1 MTTSATVLG
10 LGEMGQALA
19 HALVAAGHPVTVW
32 NRSQGKAEKLI
43 KSGVREAATVDE
55 ALAASQL
62 VIFCVRDS
70 TSVQELINERDDRLQ
85 GRVLVNLTTG
95 TPEEARAFARWA
107 ADHGTAYLDGG
118 IMAIPA
124 MIGQPAASI
133 LYSGSADAFDRHE
146 PDLAVLGTSSF
157 LGADAGL
164 ASLQDLALL
173 AAMYAL
179 FAGFHQA
186 LAMVRPAGVQAK
198 DFAPAVTAWLGA
210 MLPSLPAEA
219 DMIDSGNYA
228 TDVQDLRFTRAAMDT
243 IIRAN
248 RDQGTGHDVLSA
260 IRTLVDR
267 QIDRGHGDDHFA
279 RMVESLAVPL
289 TSRPELVE
297 GAG

>member
-1 MTTSATVLG
+1 MTTSVSVLG
-10 LGEMGQALA
+10 LGAMGQALA
-19 HALVAAGHPVTVW
+19 HALVTAGHPVTVW
-32 NRSQGKAEKLI
+32 NRSPGKAEKLI
-43 KSGVREAATVDE
+43 KSGVREAVTVDE
-55 ALAASQL
+55 AFVTSQL
-62 VIFCVRDS
+62 VIACVRDS
-70 TSVQELINERDDRLQ
+70 TSVHEMINDRAQGLQ

-107 ADHGTAYLDGG
+107 ADHGIVYLDGG

-124 MIGQPAASI
+124 MIGQPDASI

-146 PDLAVLGTSSF
+146 PDLAVLGTSSY

-173 AAMYAL
+173 AAMYAM

-198 DFAPAVTAWLGA
+198 DFAPTVTNWLGA
-210 MLPSLPAEA
+210 MLASLPAEA
-219 DMIDSGNYA
+219 DMIDSGDYA
-228 TDVQDLRFTRAAMDT
+228 TDVQDLWFTRAAIET

-248 RDQGTGHDVLSA
+248 RDHGTGHDVLSA

-267 QIDRGHGDDHFA
+267 QIEGGHGDDHFA
-279 RMVESLAVPL
+279 RMVESLA
-289 TSRPELVE
+289 
-297 GAG
+297 